1 MKTENDYLF
10 HKFLVIKFLFFD
22 QLSRLE
28 ELLAE
33 HNIEVGEK
41 EKARL
46 HKMADEHGRI
56 AR

>member
-1 MKTENDYLF
+1 MTKKDSLF
-10 HKFLVIKFLFFD
+10 PRFLILFFD